1 MNRAQRRAA
10 ARNHPTPHTDE
21 TGDTGF
27 IKPSPYDPATLA
39 LIGRLSEC
47 PDCCADTE
55 LVQPSPGVHVLEVR
69 HDETCPTYR
78 SMQGDGHA

>member
-10 ARNHPTPHTDE
+10 ARNHPTPPPKESRPLT
-21 TGDTGF
+21 
-27 IKPSPYDPATLA
+27 DPATLA

-55 LVQPSPGVHVLEVR
+55 LVQSTPGVHVLEVR
-69 HDETCPTYR
+69 HDETCPAYR
-78 SMQGDGHA
+78 SMQRGGGHA